1 MIRSLFW
8 VAVGAVGALEADKMM
23 DKVRD
28 RIRPSNVTTSLLDKV
43 NATLEKKQGTTPV

>member
-8 VAVGAVGALEADKMM
+8 VAVGAAGALEADKML

-28 RIRPSNVTTSLLDKV
+28 RIRPSNVTTTLLDKI
-43 NATLEKKQGTTPV
+43 NSKLEKSQGSPTV